1 MKWDWGAVR
10 DFMPHFWD
18 GLLVTLQALA
28 LGSLIS
34 FALGL
39 VWALLMRA
47 PTLPH
52 ARTSSRGWY
61 PLVRWPVGVV
71 TEFVRDTPLLVQLF
85 FLFYVLP
92 EWGLTFSALTT
103 GVVAIGL
110 HYSTYTMQVYRA
122 GIEAVPAGQ
131 WEAAT
136 ALSLPARRTWTAV
149 ILPQAIRRVVP
160 ALGNYVI
167 SMLKDTPMLMAITV
181 LDMLGEARLFS
192 QQHFQFTEPLTV
204 IGVAFVL
211 ISCPASLLLRALER
225 RLVR

>member
-1 MKWDWGAVR
+1 MNWDWNAVT
-10 DFMPHFWD
+10 DFLPHFRQ

-28 LGSLIS
+28 LGSVVS

-39 VWALLMRA
+39 VWALLVRT
-47 PTLPH
+47 PT
-52 ARTSSRGWY
+52 RWVS
-61 PLVRWPVGVV
+61 WPVGVV
-71 TEFVRDTPLLVQLF
+71 TEFIRNTPLLVQLF

-92 EWGLTFSALTT
+92 AWGLTFSALTT
-103 GVVAIGL
+103 GVFAIGL

-136 ALSLPARRTWTAV
+136 ALNLPMRRTWTVV
-149 ILPQAIRRVVP
+149 ILPQAVRRVVP

-167 SMLKDTPMLMAITV
+167 SMLKDTPILMVITV
-181 LDMLGEARLFS
+181 PEMLSEARLYAQETFR
-192 QQHFQFTEPLTV
+192 FTEPLTV
-204 IGVAFVL
+204 IGVAFIL
-211 ISCPASLLLRALER
+211 ISYLASLLLRTLER

>member
-1 MKWDWGAVR
+1 VKWDWNAVG

-18 GLLVTLQALA
+18 GLVVTLQALA

-39 VWALLMRA
+39 VWALLMRT
-47 PTLPH
+47 PT
-52 ARTSSRGWY
+52 RW
-61 PLVRWPVGVV
+61 VRWPVGVV
-71 TEFVRDTPLLVQLF
+71 TEFVRNTPLLVQLF

-103 GVVAIGL
+103 GVFAIGL

-136 ALSLPARRTWTAV
+136 ALNLPRVRTWQVV

-167 SMLKDTPMLMAITV
+167 AMLKDTPILMVITV
-181 LDMLGEARLFS
+181 LELMGQARLFS
-192 QQHFQFTEPLTV
+192 QEHYQFTEPITV
-204 IGVAFVL
+204 IGVAFIL
-211 ISCPASLLLRALER
+211 ISYPASLLIRALER

>member
-1 MKWDWGAVR
+1 MTWDWSAVG

-18 GLLVTLQALA
+18 GLLVTLQATA
-28 LGSLIS
+28 LGSVIS

-39 VWALLMRA
+39 VWALLMRT
-47 PTLPH
+47 PSMEVPP
-52 ARTSSRGWY
+52 RERSRAWGM
-61 PLVRWPVGVV
+61 VRRPVGVV
-71 TEFVRDTPLLVQLF
+71 TEFIRNTPLLVQLF

-92 EWGLTFSALTT
+92 EWGITFSALTT

-136 ALSLPARRTWTAV
+136 ALSLPRTRTWTAV

-167 SMLKDTPMLMAITV
+167 SMLKDTPLLMAITV

-204 IGVAFVL
+204 IGVAFIL
-211 ISCPASLLLRALER
+211 ISYPASLLLRALER

>member
-1 MKWDWGAVR
+1 MNWDWSAVS

-18 GLLVTLQALA
+18 GLLVTLQALV

-34 FALGL
+34 FVLGL

-47 PTLPH
+47 P
-52 ARTSSRGWY
+52 SRW
-61 PLVRWPVGVV
+61 VTWPVGAV
-71 TEFVRDTPLLVQLF
+71 TEFVRNTPLLVQLF

-92 EWGLTFSALTT
+92 EWGVAFSALTT
-103 GVVAIGL
+103 GVVGIGL

-136 ALSLPARRTWTAV
+136 ALNLPLRRTWTAV
-149 ILPQAIRRVVP
+149 ILPQAVRRVVP

-167 SMLKDTPMLMAITV
+167 AMLKDTPILMAITV
-181 LDMLGEARLFS
+181 LEMLGEARLFAQES
-192 QQHFQFTEPLTV
+192 FRFTEPVTL
-204 IGVAFVL
+204 IGVAFIV
-211 ISCPASLLLRALER
+211 ISYLASLGLRALER
-225 RLVR
+225 RLAH

>member
-1 MKWDWGAVR
+1 MKWDWNAVS
-10 DFMPHFWD
+10 DFMPYFWD
-18 GLLVTLQALA
+18 GLLVTLQALV

-39 VWALLMRA
+39 VWALLMRT
-47 PTLPH
+47 PT
-52 ARTSSRGWY
+52 RW
-61 PLVRWPVGVV
+61 VRWPVGVV
-71 TEFVRDTPLLVQLF
+71 TEFIRNTPLLVQLF

-103 GVVAIGL
+103 GIFAIGL

-122 GIEAVPAGQ
+122 GIEAVPVGQ

-136 ALSLPARRTWTAV
+136 ALNLPMARTWRMV

-167 SMLKDTPMLMAITV
+167 SMLKDTPLLMAITV
-181 LDMLGEARLFS
+181 LDMLGRARLFS
-192 QQHFQFTEPLTV
+192 QENFQFTEPLTV
-204 IGVAFVL
+204 IGVAFIL
-211 ISCPASLLLRALER
+211 ISYLASLLLRALER
-225 RLVR
+225 RLVH

>member
-1 MKWDWGAVR
+1 VKWDWGAVR
-10 DFMPHFWD
+10 DFMPQFWE

-34 FALGL
+34 FTLGL
-39 VWALLMRA
+39 VWALLMRT
-47 PTLPH
+47 PT
-52 ARTSSRGWY
+52 RW
-61 PLVRWPVGVV
+61 VRWPVGVV

-92 EWGLTFSALTT
+92 EWGIAASALTT

-122 GIEAVPAGQ
+122 GIEAVPPGQ

-136 ALSLPARRTWTAV
+136 ALSLPVRRTWTAV
-149 ILPQAIRRVVP
+149 ILPQAVRRVVP

-167 SMLKDTPMLMAITV
+167 AMLKDTPLLMTVTV
-181 LDMLGEARLFS
+181 LEMLGQARLFA
-192 QQHFQFTEPLTV
+192 QEHFQFTEPLTV
-204 IGVAFVL
+204 IGVAFIL
-211 ISCPASLLLRALER
+211 ISFPASLLVRALER
-225 RLVR
+225 RLAS

>member
-1 MKWDWGAVR
+1 MNWDWNAVT
-10 DFMPHFWD
+10 DFLPHFRD

-28 LGSLIS
+28 LGSVVS
-34 FALGL
+34 FVLGL
-39 VWALLMRA
+39 VWALLVRT
-47 PTLPH
+47 PT
-52 ARTSSRGWY
+52 RWVS
-61 PLVRWPVGVV
+61 WPVGVV
-71 TEFVRDTPLLVQLF
+71 TEFIRNTPLLVQLF

-103 GVVAIGL
+103 GVFAIGL

-136 ALSLPARRTWTAV
+136 ALNLPMRRTWSVV
-149 ILPQAIRRVVP
+149 ILPQAVRRVVP

-167 SMLKDTPMLMAITV
+167 SMLKDTPILMVITV
-181 LDMLGEARLFS
+181 PEMLSEARLYAQETFR
-192 QQHFQFTEPLTV
+192 FTEPLTV
-204 IGVAFVL
+204 IGVAFIL
-211 ISCPASLLLRALER
+211 ISYLASLLLRTLER

>member
-1 MKWDWGAVR
+1 VKWDWNAVR
-10 DFMPHFWD
+10 DFMPFFWD
-18 GLLVTLQALA
+18 GLRVTLEALV

-39 VWALLMRA
+39 VWALLLRT
-47 PTLPH
+47 PT
-52 ARTSSRGWY
+52 RW
-61 PLVRWPVGVV
+61 VRWPVGVV

-92 EWGLTFSALTT
+92 EWGLAFSALTT
-103 GVVAIGL
+103 GVLAIGL

-122 GIEAVPAGQ
+122 GIEAVPVGQ

-136 ALSLPARRTWTAV
+136 ALNLPVGRTWTAV
-149 ILPQAIRRVVP
+149 ILPQAVRRVVP

-167 SMLKDTPMLMAITV
+167 AMLKDTPILMVITV
-181 LDMLGEARLFS
+181 LDMLGQARLFS
-192 QQHFQFTEPLTV
+192 QQHFQFTEPVTV
-204 IGVAFVL
+204 IGVAFIL
-211 ISCPASLLLRALER
+211 ISYPASLLIRALER